1 MDEGSI
7 PSGFWY
13 TYDIGDLM
21 SEIRTIFRLDP
32 KQLAAVQRQAGSVLS
47 VNSNTT
53 PLEAGVQLGM
63 ARVLRV
69 LQEGFTV
76 ESINQNTND
85 G

>member
-1 MDEGSI
+1 
-7 PSGFWY
+7 
-13 TYDIGDLM
+13 M
-21 SEIRTIFRLDP
+21 SETKIIYRLDP

-63 ARVLRV
+63 ARVLRI

-76 ESINQNTND
+76 ESRNPNTND